1 MGMKQEA
8 RELSGP
14 QTVIIHKEFDIIN
27 WQFILFLEKHAA
39 HK

>member
-1 MGMKQEA
+1 MGMKLEA

-14 QTVIIHKEFDIIN
+14 QIVEIHKEFDIN
-27 WQFILFLEKHAA
+27 WQFVLFLEKHAA